1 MESKKN
7 DILDNKLRWDLLP
20 LEEIEDIV
28 KVYTVGADKYGPN
41 KWQGLEDGYNRY
53 KGALLRHLVEYEKGN
68 EYDDETKCRHL
79 AQVAWNAI
87 AMLYTSKHK
96 TTEGSGFKLGDIGTE
111 KKEVINDLISNLD
124 KKIIQKIDVCND
136 LLNQMTITYDAEP
149 EKESDGTENLIEFGA
164 NMRGKDVE
172 RINDINER
180 DRLFQDIILRS
191 DKITVAKKSC
201 MKFNISYSKKSTSI
215 GECKFN
221 LLITKFAYIDAA
233 YPEKTLIKEISY
245 DMLRYLITILEYD
258 EYANIYTMDV
268 TKDSQFIVNIDKIR
282 IIPTLVIRTF
292 IKDLPKTISV
302 PYTMVGYMYDEEF
315 LDKGIERFKKIPE
328 EYGMLNLENNINQ
341 NKKNA
346 DNESVKI

>member
-28 KVYTVGADKYGPN
+28 KVYTAGADKYGPN

-164 NMRGKDVE
+164 KMRGKDVE

-258 EYANIYTMDV
+258 EYANTYTMDV
-268 TKDSQFIVNIDKIR
+268 TKDSQS
-282 IIPTLVIRTF
+282 LVIRTF

-341 NKKNA
+341 NKKNT

>member
-1 MESKKN
+1 
-7 DILDNKLRWDLLP
+7 
-20 LEEIEDIV
+20 
-28 KVYTVGADKYGPN
+28 
-41 KWQGLEDGYNRY
+41 
-53 KGALLRHLVEYEKGN
+53 
-68 EYDDETKCRHL
+68 
-79 AQVAWNAI
+79 
-87 AMLYTSKHK
+87 
-96 TTEGSGFKLGDIGTE
+96 
-111 KKEVINDLISNLD
+111 
-124 KKIIQKIDVCND
+124 
-136 LLNQMTITYDAEP
+136 
-149 EKESDGTENLIEFGA
+149 
-164 NMRGKDVE
+164 
-172 RINDINER
+172 
-180 DRLFQDIILRS
+180 
-191 DKITVAKKSC
+191 

-233 YPEKTLIKEISY
+233 YPEKSLIKEISY

-258 EYANIYTMDV
+258 EYANTYTIDV
-268 TKDSQFIVNIDKIR
+268 TKDSQS
-282 IIPTLVIRTF
+282 LVIRTF